1 MLQLPC
7 IPCNKVLTASS
18 LLAPARAQHLHVLL
32 ESQLQQL
39 NSNVH
44 KFGQTV
50 PESWQSEHILAAL
63 QEITDKR
70 HSTDSQ
76 IKALTSQ
83 VSDCNSK
90 GGTIAPDLMR

>member
-1 MLQLPC
+1 M
-7 IPCNKVLTASS
+7 
-18 LLAPARAQHLHVLL
+18 
-32 ESQLQQL
+32 LQQL

-50 PESWQSEHILAAL
+50 PAAESWQSERIFAAL

-70 HSTDSQ
+70 RSTDSQ